1 MYGSDAIGG
10 VVNIITTRAKDGTT
24 LNAGV
29 GTHGFQNYGGST
41 QQTLGESTRVTLA
54 GDYTY
59 TKGFDVVADGN
70 NGGLAQTD
78 RDGFMN
84 KTLYGALEHAFS
96 EQWSGFVRGYG
107 YSNRTAYDG
116 YYSSFTP
123 DVLVDTRQLYSQTW
137 DAGLRFNRDVFHS
150 QLLSSYSHSKDYN
163 YDPHLGRYDST
174 ATPMKSNS
182 TMFSGPTQLTW
193 DMATSARALT
203 GRNRAPS
210 RVPTT

>member
-1 MYGSDAIGG
+1 M
-10 VVNIITTRAKDGTT
+10 
-24 LNAGV
+24 
-29 GTHGFQNYGGST
+29 
-41 QQTLGESTRVTLA
+41 TLA

-96 EQWSGFVRGYG
+96 DQWSGFVRGYG

-123 DVLVDTRQLYSQTW
+123 DVLVDTRQLYSQTR
-137 DAGLRFNRDVFHS
+137 DAGLRFNNDIVHS
-150 QLLSSYSHSKDYN
+150 QLLTSYSHSKDYN
-163 YDPHLGRYDST
+163 YDPHLGRYDSNATLDEIKQYNVQWTNSVEVGHGNIGAGVDWQKQSTEPEQAMSQT
-174 ATPMKSNS
+174 AMTCVTPAS
-182 TMFSGPTQLTW
+182 T
-193 DMATSARALT
+193 
-203 GRNRAPS
+203 
-210 RVPTT
+210 